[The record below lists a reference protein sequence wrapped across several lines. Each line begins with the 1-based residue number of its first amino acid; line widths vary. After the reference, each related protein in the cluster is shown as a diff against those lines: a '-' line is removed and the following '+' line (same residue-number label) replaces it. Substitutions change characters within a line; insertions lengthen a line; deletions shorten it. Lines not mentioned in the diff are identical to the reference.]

1 MKYIVKTKYEDF
13 EFERGSEALD
23 VANKLAMH
31 STESATVMLEVI
43 DDKAEYH
50 LKDGDKE

>member
-1 MKYIVKTKYEDF
+1 MKYVVKTRYEDF
-13 EFERGSEALD
+13 EFDRGSEALD

-50 LKDGDKE
+50 LKEADQ